1 MVNKKAR
8 GKRAKTRAKLKGKGG
23 RPTINKIL
31 KPLDSGT
38 KVQVDIRPDMHR
50 GMPPA
55 IYQGASGVVEGKQ
68 GKAYKVN
75 VKKGKLAKIL
85 VVTGIHLKQQ
95 EAKTK

>member
-1 MVNKKAR
+1 MVNKKAK
-8 GKRAKTRAKLKGKGG
+8 GKRSKTRSKLKGKGG
-23 RPTINKIL
+23 KPTINKIL
-31 KPLDSGT
+31 KPLDNGS

-68 GKAYKVN
+68 GNAYKVN
-75 VKKGKLAKIL
+75 VKKGKLAKTL

-95 EAKTK
+95 GVKAK

>member
-1 MVNKKAR
+1 MANKKAR

-23 RPTINKIL
+23 KPTLNKIL
-31 KPLDSGT
+31 NPLDSGT

-75 VKKGKLAKIL
+75 LKKGKLAKTLI
-85 VVTGIHLKQQ
+85 VSGIHLKQQ
-95 EAKTK
+95 EANLK